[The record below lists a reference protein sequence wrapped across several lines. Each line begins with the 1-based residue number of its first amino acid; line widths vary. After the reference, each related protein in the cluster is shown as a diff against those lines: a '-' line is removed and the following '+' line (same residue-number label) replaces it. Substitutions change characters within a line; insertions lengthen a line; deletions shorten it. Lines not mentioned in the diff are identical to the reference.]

1 MNTKKIEISSNL
13 LDGQQVRMLLEAS
26 PDDAESLFE
35 EIIEL
40 FREESA
46 VNLESIEGSI
56 VEEDRHKLG
65 RAMHALAG
73 SSANIGAQRLW
84 EAAKSAEEAAESE
97 PFSRIRAEV
106 GELRRLR
113 DESLLEFGQILGQL
127 RSC

>member
-1 MNTKKIEISSNL
+1 
-13 LDGQQVRMLLEAS
+13 MLLEAS

-56 VEEDRHKLG
+56 VEGDRHKLG